1 MLRYRLSIGMDF
13 ATLEALKRGH
23 PGWRLLA
30 ADHSPMVVG
39 FLHATFICTNARSMP
54 QQALAARLD
63 DWLHRLRERA
73 GADAYPRSAA
83 HYLDAWA
90 DDAHGWLRKY
100 YPPDGDEPWFDLTPS
115 TEKAIDWLASLTP
128 RQFVG
133 TESRL
138 RTVFD
143 LLRQMAEGTEID
155 PAVRIAELQKRRE
168 QIDGE
173 IRSIGDGNV
182 SMMDPSQLKDRF
194 QQMATTARGL
204 LSDFREVEQ
213 NFRDLDREVRERIA
227 TWEGSKGA
235 LLDAIFGERDAIRDS
250 DQGVTFRAFWDLLMS
265 PERQDELTLLLGKVF
280 VLPAVQELEP
290 DRRLLRVHYDWLEA
304 GDVAQ
309 RTVARVSAQI
319 RRYLDDQAWLENRRI
334 MQLIRQIEH
343 HAVAL
348 RNDPMN
354 GFAAELDDPA
364 PAVDLPFERPL
375 FKPPYKPRLEEQVVT
390 RGDEY
395 IAADALFEQVH
406 VDKAELRSRIRAMLR
421 AQAQVS
427 LADLVSA
434 HPLVH
439 GVAELVAYMSL
450 ASDDPRALID
460 DERRQSFR
468 WDNPARG
475 ARQATLP
482 LVVFTR

>member
-1 MLRYRLSIGMDF
+1 MAGMDL

-30 ADHSPMVVG
+30 ADHAPMIVG
-39 FLHATFICTNARSMP
+39 FLHAAFLLPNERAMP

-63 DWLHRLRERA
+63 DWLHRLRER
-73 GADAYPRSAA
+73 GGVDAYPRSAA
-83 HYLDAWA
+83 QYLDTWA

-100 YPPDGDEPWFDLTPS
+100 YPPDGDEPWFDLTSS
-115 TEKAIDWLASLTP
+115 TEKAIDWLASLKP

-143 LLRQMAEGTEID
+143 LLRQMAEGTELD
-155 PAVRIAELQKRRE
+155 PSTRIAELEKRRDE
-168 QIDGE
+168 IDAE
-173 IRSIGDGNV
+173 IRDIRDGNV
-182 SMMDPSQLKDRF
+182 SVMDPAQVRDRF
-194 QQMATTARGL
+194 QQMASTARGL

-213 NFRDLDREVRERIA
+213 NFRDLDRAVRERIA

-250 DQGVTFRAFWDLLMS
+250 DQGASFRAFWDLLMS
-265 PERQDELTLLLGKVF
+265 PERQDELSRLLGKVF
-280 VLPAVQELEP
+280 ALPAVHELES

-309 RTVARVSAQI
+309 RTVARVSAQL

-334 MQLIRQIEH
+334 MQIIRQIEH
-343 HAVAL
+343 HSIAL
-348 RNDPMN
+348 RNEPLE
-354 GFAAELDDPA
+354 GFGAELDDPA
-364 PAVDLPFERPL
+364 PTVDLPFERPL
-375 FKPPYKPRLEEQVVT
+375 FKPPHKPYLDAQVVT
-390 RGDEY
+390 HGEED
-395 IAADALFEQVH
+395 IPADALFDQVH
-406 VDKAELRSRIRAMLR
+406 VDKAELRSRIRAMLSTR
-421 AQAQVS
+421 AQVS
-427 LADLVSA
+427 LADVVAA
-434 HPLVH
+434 HPLEH
-439 GVAELVAYMSL
+439 GVAELVAYMGL
-450 ASDDPRALID
+450 ASDDSRALID
-460 DERRQSFR
+460 DDRKQTFR
-468 WDNPARG
+468 WHDAVRG